1 LPTAPENLGDV
12 ANIESK
18 HDRYLDPLRLPNCQ
32 VNVVPLMN
40 KDSLEMTD
48 PDRVL
53 ILGIVRAQCGQ
64 LKEIAGKRKRPL
76 SLYWPLSLSE
86 ETLAEY
92 VAKND
97 LQLRVYS
104 GIPAEILITYK
115 LGSTPAEIR
124 PQVFL
129 NLVLV

>member
-1 LPTAPENLGDV
+1 LA
-12 ANIESK
+12 
-18 HDRYLDPLRLPNCQ
+18 
-32 VNVVPLMN
+32 
-40 KDSLEMTD
+40 
-48 PDRVL
+48 
-53 ILGIVRAQCGQ
+53 
-64 LKEIAGKRKRPL
+64 
-76 SLYWPLSLSE
+76 SLSE